1 VNTTAGTA
9 ATRLVLVEDDS
20 AIAVP
25 LTETLERHGFAVHW
39 VRTGQEALDLES
51 PSFVL
56 LDLGLP
62 DIDGMDVCKALRAKF
77 PTLPIIITS
86 ARGED
91 IDRVVGLELG
101 ADDYLVKPF
110 NARELVARIRAL
122 LRRAEAHS
130 HEGGASPLSAPSAST
145 TSGAANPGTNAS
157 QSNAGAPPND
167 QFDPG
172 RMYEVGEL
180 VVDLRSH
187 RVLMSGEELQLTTKE
202 FGVLALLAADPGAV
216 VTRSELIERVW
227 DEHWYG
233 PTKTLDVH
241 IAQLRKKLGSPDW
254 IETVRSIGYRLVNPA
269 S

>member
-1 VNTTAGTA
+1 VITTAGTT

-130 HEGGASPLSAPSAST
+130 HEGGASPVSAHSTSTISGPISGVANAST
-145 TSGAANPGTNAS
+145 ASPGTAHSSAGGTHAS
-157 QSNAGAPPND
+157 D
-167 QFDPG
+167 QFDLAECMKSASWSWTFG
-172 RMYEVGEL
+172 RTEC
-180 VVDLRSH
+180 
-187 RVLMSGEELQLTTKE
+187 
-202 FGVLALLAADPGAV
+202 
-216 VTRSELIERVW
+216 
-227 DEHWYG
+227 
-233 PTKTLDVH
+233 
-241 IAQLRKKLGSPDW
+241 
-254 IETVRSIGYRLVNPA
+254 
-269 S
+269 